1 MDIEDY
7 LKQFNPNTATGQ
19 YLENFSALATI
30 CREYYGDDP
39 DNKPNDYC
47 VWRDVGYMH
56 EMWRWVEN
64 DEHLRL
70 RLKERVK

>member
-1 MDIEDY
+1 MTEEDY
-7 LKQFNPNTATGQ
+7 FKQFDPNTATGQ
-19 YLENFSALATI
+19 YLENFSALVTVY
-30 CREYYGDDP
+30 REQYGDDP
-39 DNKPNDYC
+39 DNKPNDHC

-64 DEHLRL
+64 DEHLRS